1 MTSLET
7 KHFSQVA
14 SRFTGF
20 WWQPRGPGAQ
30 EHVYTLLYE
39 EVDEGGVEI
48 VRILGFP
55 CTQSDL
61 RPDVEEFRYPRAD
74 MPNAV
79 SSLRLLRWCLN
90 NCYQLISSRLPC
102 SPDLI
107 EICTGSR

>member
-79 SSLRLLRWCLN
+79 SSLRLLRWCLF
-90 NCYQLISSRLPC
+90 
-102 SPDLI
+102 
-107 EICTGSR
+107 E